1 LPSGRLE
8 SGTKPVRFGEAFYF
22 EYPAAPLTHILEGDV
37 EHGDHA
43 NPDRARN
50 ILFPPWKDIGPAS
63 RIEVRAAGSL
73 ASRSSTRAAAETP
86 PDIRFRRNK
95 RDDSSIKQIYERALL
110 TRISARR
117 LRKQQVARGL
127 LTSFKRKTKMR
138 RVNHVDTTVSNHS
151 RMALQVP
158 IQICSDDARQGDMA
172 HNTLYVL
179 GFGLAGTI
187 LANGLILVFFTWSW
201 APT

>member
-1 LPSGRLE
+1 M
-8 SGTKPVRFGEAFYF
+8 
-22 EYPAAPLTHILEGDV
+22 H
-37 EHGDHA
+37 
-43 NPDRARN
+43 
-50 ILFPPWKDIGPAS
+50 
-63 RIEVRAAGSL
+63 
-73 ASRSSTRAAAETP
+73 
-86 PDIRFRRNK
+86 
-95 RDDSSIKQIYERALL
+95 
-110 TRISARR
+110 
-117 LRKQQVARGL
+117 
-127 LTSFKRKTKMR
+127 

-187 LANGLILVFFTWSW
+187 LAYGLILVSFTWSW